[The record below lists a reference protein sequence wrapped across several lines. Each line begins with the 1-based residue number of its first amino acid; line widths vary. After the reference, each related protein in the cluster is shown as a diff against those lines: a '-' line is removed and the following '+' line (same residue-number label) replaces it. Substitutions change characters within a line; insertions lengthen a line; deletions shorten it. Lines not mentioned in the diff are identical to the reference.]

1 MYFSRARLLLRKKK
15 HQETLLERT
24 DKQLDNL
31 EQLTHDIEFAQ
42 VERQVLDGLK
52 SGNEV
57 RNNHLFPDW
66 QSWQK
71 TKSKIYRWYVLFNT
85 SPYCRLWRLPTE
97 CSPSRR
103 SNPSWTTRRRPWRN
117 NGRSMPFSLDREALL
132 AIFATWKYFFKH
144 LAATSNHRK

>member
-1 MYFSRARLLLRKKK
+1 MSLIKILRVLATNCTLYFSRARLLLRKKK

-57 RNNHLFPDW
+57 
-66 QSWQK
+66 K
-71 TKSKIYRWYVLFNT
+71 
-85 SPYCRLWRLPTE
+85 
-97 CSPSRR
+97 
-103 SNPSWTTRRRPWRN
+103 
-117 NGRSMPFSLDREALL
+117 
-132 AIFATWKYFFKH
+132 
-144 LAATSNHRK
+144 